1 MRTFVVLAVVLAAAL
16 ATFLVRGRQAIALR
30 DQAHA
35 DLLEREQQFD
45 AELRRNGT
53 PDVDGVRR
61 AAGRARPAHVRRARP
76 PRAAR
81 AGRGRRAAAAADGGA
96 GRHARAGAAQR
107 RRAARRAAGAGGPAR
122 GRLGAA
128 HAPHA
133 AGAGAGQ
140 HRHARSAATRARWTW
155 PRSSSRAR
163 ARPAAVPEVPQ
174 LQHVEAQLVLSGAL
188 PDVLH
193 ALESLAPDAQTG
205 LPAVSVLDASL
216 RRIEPARWGAS
227 LQHLAT
233 PPVRLTGLARCA
245 ARCSGGP

>member
-1 MRTFVVLAVVLAAAL
+1 MRTVVVLAVLLAAAL

-35 DLLEREQQFD
+35 DLLDREQQFD

-53 PDVDGVRR
+53 PDVVEF
-61 AAGRARPAHVRRARP
+61 AALLDENDRLMSTAHDRL
-76 PRAAR
+76 
-81 AGRGRRAAAAADGGA
+81 
-96 GRHARAGAAQR
+96 AQL
-107 RRAARRAAGAGGPAR
+107 G
-122 GRLGAA
+122 LGATG
-128 HAPHA
+128 APRPRLTEA
-133 AGAGAGQ
+133 L
-140 HRHARSAATRARWTW
+140 AATRAPALRSGGALHDALLAQAGLPADGSA
-155 PRSSSRAR
+155 PRTPPTPQELALASIVSALGSDAGTLDV
-163 ARPAAVPEVPQ
+163 AALELKGTGAPAAVPDVPQ

-227 LQHLAT
+227 LPHLAT
-233 PPVRLTGLARCA
+233 PPVRLTASLDVLLAA
-245 ARCSGGP
+245 PGGP